1 MQRKLPA
8 GIGASNYRYLACSID
23 TDIWWPLTG
32 PLERVLLKI
41 SVGLGHDIDP
51 SLVKAPWS
59 VKRPSLNLQSP

>member
-8 GIGASNYRYLACSID
+8 GIGASNYRYLACSVD
-23 TDIWWPLTG
+23 TGIWWLLTG

-51 SLVKAPWS
+51 PLVKAP
-59 VKRPSLNLQSP
+59 